1 MHVEEGAVRRGV
13 SGREGS
19 GRLVVGGP
27 MRASRSQLGADA
39 DGPPHFSG
47 PASQQGRRLELL
59 RSSMYLRQ

>member
-1 MHVEEGAVRRGV
+1 MEIDINLSVLFHAIFYISIEIKSGAAG
-13 SGREGS
+13 
-19 GRLVVGGP
+19 L
-27 MRASRSQLGADA
+27 A